1 MSDSRDFVNA
11 FAEKTWNSEKT
22 RDKVR
27 EFKSIYEDFYLPN
40 FHLWSEL
47 YTKAYRHMALY
58 MGDQQSSSEIAARRQ
73 QRRNA
78 LTFNHVFRTINTIAG
93 YFDQSQLGYSVQAV
107 SADEEAT
114 ATADI
119 LNDCLRRVCYQEDV
133 YGKIST
139 CVRETC
145 ITGWSGLRAY
155 IDPSSENEIKVRNLS
170 WSNMVLDPWMT
181 QKDLSDCGYIAVQTL
196 LPRAK
201 LAAMYPERASM
212 IMSMTESTLADYHF
226 PWAPQSRAPVLDRN
240 RLNYTEM
247 YRMVSRPADHIY
259 DPSTG
264 ELILWNGD
272 EQAFKQLRTVHPKVE
287 IVKRPIPAI
296 EYGVMIEKELVVFDE
311 NPYGCNCYPIQPFF
325 AIFEPSFEVSKKIGS
340 LVGIIEDSQRAYNKR
355 KNALLDILDTNL
367 QSGVIYKDGAVL
379 NPESLYMIR
388 AGHNI
393 CLDRDASI
401 HDSIQQVS
409 STEIPA
415 SLFQATQDLET
426 NINTL
431 LGVNPEMFGQSQ
443 GGSEGPVEM
452 SGVLYR
458 MKQASAMTGMQPF
471 FSSIREGQRLFG
483 NILLKMIQAN
493 YSPDKMAKISKK
505 EPTLQLYNEGWAK
518 FNIVVQEGL
527 IENRNANLEQKLA
540 LKQLGIPISTRSIL
554 EDAPVYGKN
563 ELIQYAEEQ
572 EQVQGQLQQ
581 LQIEKEKQA
590 IENLAQ
596 DLRSEAAK
604 NQAQALDI
612 LSSIGVKTAEKEEAI
627 SRAQKIKAETV
638 ERFAEVLKKFAELP
652 QERIQ
657 AAMDFMA
664 QMTSGV
670 EQSVDEKKVLSEIEA
685 DEAIAMRLP
694 SQNLADGIG
703 QPEADFSS
711 QFDPAMSAGDMPPE
725 ELAQSLEEGM

>member
-1 MSDSRDFVNA
+1 MSDGLDFA
-11 FAEKTWNSEKT
+11 QYFAKETWGSEKSKE
-22 RDKVR
+22 RVR
-27 EFKSIYEDFYLPN
+27 EFKNMYEEMYLPN
-40 FHLWSEL
+40 FHLWSGL
-47 YTKAYRHMALY
+47 YSKAHRHMAMYL
-58 MGDQQSSSEIAARRQ
+58 GDQQLPAEVSSKKQ
-73 QRRNA
+73 QRRNT
-78 LTFNHVFRTINTIAG
+78 LTFNHIFRTINTIAG
-93 YFDQSQLGYSVQAV
+93 YFDQSQLGFSVQSV
-107 SADEEAT
+107 SPEEEST
-114 ATADI
+114 TTADI

-133 YGKIST
+133 YGKISS

-145 ITGWSGLRAY
+145 ITGWSGLRAF

-170 WSNMVLDPWMT
+170 WSNMVLDPWLT
-181 QKDLSDCGYIAVQTL
+181 QKDLSDCGYIAIQSL

-201 LAAMYPERASM
+201 LAAMYPEKANI
-212 IMSMTESTLADYHF
+212 IMSMQESSMGDFHF
-226 PWAPQSRAPVLDRN
+226 PWSPQNRMPVLDRN

-247 YRMVSRPADHIY
+247 YRMVSRPADHLY
-259 DPSTG
+259 DPTTG
-264 ELILWNGD
+264 ELIRWYGD
-272 EQAFKQLRTVHPKVE
+272 EKALKTLRQVHSKVE
-287 IVKRPIPAI
+287 VVKRPVPCI
-296 EYGVMIEKELVVFDE
+296 EYGIMIERELVVFDE
-311 NPYGCNCYPIQPFF
+311 NPYGCDCYPIQPFF
-325 AIFEPSFEVSKKIGS
+325 AIFEPSFEVTKKISS

-367 QSGVIYKDGAVL
+367 QSGVIYKEGSVL

-401 HDSIQQVS
+401 HDSVQQIS
-409 STEIPA
+409 STEIPS

-431 LGVNPEMFGQSQ
+431 LGVNPEMFGQTQ

-471 FSSIREGQRLFG
+471 FSSVREAQKLFG
-483 NILLKMIQAN
+483 GILLKMIQAN

-505 EPTLQLYNEGWAK
+505 EPTLELFNKEWTK

-527 IENRNANLEQKLA
+527 IEDRNSNLEQKLA
-540 LKQLGIPISTRSIL
+540 LRQLGVPISTRSII
-554 EDAPVYGKN
+554 EDAPVYGKS
-563 ELIQYAEEQ
+563 ELIQYAEAQ
-572 EQVQGQLQQ
+572 EEVQGQMQQ

-638 ERFAEVLKKFAELP
+638 DRFAEVLKKFAEIP
-652 QERIQ
+652 PERLE
-657 AAMDFMA
+657 AAMNFMS
-664 QMTSGV
+664 QMTSGL
-670 EQSVDEKKVLSEIEA
+670 EQSIDEKKVLSEIEA
-685 DEAIAMRLP
+685 DNSIAMRLP
-694 SQNLADGIG
+694 PQDLGFGDEGAEDIN
-703 QPEADFSS
+703 
-711 QFDPAMSAGDMPPE
+711 QFAPGLEGFDE
-725 ELAQSLEEGM
+725 EPTELM